1 MRATSF
7 YGAWAQGS
15 YSLDMHPIVMYNGC
29 MSEKEKGTKSLS
41 IRFPAHILEQMKE
54 IAKRHNRSLAGEV
67 LTALEEH
74 IKRNQ
79 KGR

>member
-1 MRATSF
+1 LFERGQRALPP
-7 YGAWAQGS
+7 
-15 YSLDMHPIVMYNGC
+15 LDMHPFLLYNGC
-29 MSEKEKGTKSLS
+29 MNAKEKDIKSLS

-54 IAKRHNRSLAGEV
+54 IAKRHNRSLSGEV

-79 KGR
+79 KGK

>member
-1 MRATSF
+1 MRPL
-7 YGAWAQGS
+7 
-15 YSLDMHPIVMYNGC
+15 YSKNGR
-29 MSEKEKGTKSLS
+29 MNDKEKTTKSLS

-79 KGR
+79 KGK

>member
-1 MRATSF
+1 MK
-7 YGAWAQGS
+7 GDQ
-15 YSLDMHPIVMYNGC
+15 
-29 MSEKEKGTKSLS
+29 KETKSLS

-54 IAKRHNRSLAGEV
+54 IAKRHNRSLSGEV

-79 KGR
+79 KDK

>member
-1 MRATSF
+1 
-7 YGAWAQGS
+7 
-15 YSLDMHPIVMYNGC
+15 MHPFLLYNGC
-29 MSEKEKGTKSLS
+29 MNVKEKDIKSLS

-54 IAKRHNRSLAGEV
+54 IAKRHNRSLSGEV

-79 KGR
+79 KGK